1 MIQFLSFLCRM
12 SHETQTLF
20 WSRYQGTGW
29 VPLLVGRFINLTS
42 HVSTQ
47 HIQTYHTKKWELFRE
62 LIDTPHI
69 SQIKE
74 IMAIPTRGRP
84 ITDVVLSVLILM
96 LAGLHS
102 ALGAPLTIKYD
113 SVKNLQGSASIGR
126 GYTFSTNSLQSTCM
140 NITSSTISQDSY
152 NYECKWNE
160 GICNAN
166 ANANEFK
173 LFYTG
178 AILLS
183 LSLHRS
189 LQIFAY
195 LHACLETK
203 HTYTYRTYY
212 TATINSIHYS
222 IFHLEFVAQIILQ
235 ILPNMIIRM

>member
-1 MIQFLSFLCRM
+1 
-12 SHETQTLF
+12 
-20 WSRYQGTGW
+20 
-29 VPLLVGRFINLTS
+29 
-42 HVSTQ
+42 
-47 HIQTYHTKKWELFRE
+47 
-62 LIDTPHI
+62 
-69 SQIKE
+69 
-74 IMAIPTRGRP
+74 MAIPTRGRP
-84 ITDVVLSVLILM
+84 ITDVVLSVLILI

-166 ANANEFK
+166 ANEFK

-189 LQIFAY
+189 LQIFTY

-203 HTYTYRTYY
+203 H
-212 TATINSIHYS
+212 IHVHDLLHCNYQFNTLLNFPS
-222 IFHLEFVAQIILQ
+222 
-235 ILPNMIIRM
+235 

>member
-1 MIQFLSFLCRM
+1 M

-20 WSRYQGTGW
+20 WSTRDQGRPGYK
-29 VPLLVGRFINLTS
+29 S

-183 LSLHRS
+183 LSLSLHRS